1 MTLEEQAQYLEEGR
15 SLQVASNGPRG
26 YPHLVAMWYVVDD
39 GDIVF
44 TTFAKSQKVLNLQ
57 RDPKITCMLES
68 GVGYAEL
75 RGLVIEGDALV
86 IVDDADLTA
95 HYMAQVRVKHSGDPT
110 KAVPDEAQLKA
121 ATKRAVVRIKPKR
134 VYSWDHSK
142 LGGLY

>member
-26 YPHLVAMWYVVDD
+26 YPHLVAMWYVIDD

-44 TTFAKSQKVLNLQ
+44 TTFTKSQKVRNLE
-57 RDPKITCMLES
+57 RDPKVTCMLES
-68 GVGYAEL
+68 GTAYAEL
-75 RGLVIEGDALV
+75 RGLVIEGEAQI

-95 HYMAQVRVKHSGDPT
+95 HFIALVRAKHSGDPA
-110 KAVPDEAQLKA
+110 KAVPDEAQRRA
-121 ATKRAVVRIKPKR
+121 APKRAVVRIKTKR